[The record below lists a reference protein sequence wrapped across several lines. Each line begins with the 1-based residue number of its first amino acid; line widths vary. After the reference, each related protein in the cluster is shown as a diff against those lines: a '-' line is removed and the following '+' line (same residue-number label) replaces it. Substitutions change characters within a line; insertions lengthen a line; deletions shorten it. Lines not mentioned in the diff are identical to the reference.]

1 MCYDSFGCLEDAR
14 TGQEILAAVL
24 LKESQNLQTCGLCFC
39 CFLTLANDTGL
50 VQLRSAQFIFSLEI
64 STHHI
69 QFDVWKMQEQKMHNA
84 RMENSTWVC
93 FSVIFA
99 EFPPLYGWEN
109 GCFSPI

>member
-39 CFLTLANDTGL
+39 CFLTLANDAGL
-50 VQLRSAQFIFSLEI
+50 VQLWLAQFIFSLEI

-99 EFPPLYGWEN
+99 EFPPLQGWEN